1 MIEDQGS
8 KSHPVDG
15 IPLDKRAPVQVPISI
30 VSVVF
35 RGMIIYNI
43 SQTKQYNSAA
53 FKLPHLW
60 QINKNCLVRHYP
72 QSAMGALSLHV
83 IVALAILG
91 MSNGAHPEHKA
102 PLMGL
107 SSEDRIPQEHIVLL
121 KADISPLSTSL
132 DAFQGYITR
141 RRLLGVEVMGQ
152 VQMREFVAILVSAN
166 DAGVEMLRSYQDV
179 SMITTNTVIKINS
192 QSTWTSEVDSGKC
205 VQQEP
210 GE

>member
-1 MIEDQGS
+1 MLSTCPVLIKCFKARQFLNNQADVS
-8 KSHPVDG
+8 TLPIVKRRTIKSEME
-15 IPLDKRAPVQVPISI
+15 ILQV
-30 VSVVF
+30 
-35 RGMIIYNI
+35 II
-43 SQTKQYNSAA
+43 
-53 FKLPHLW
+53 
-60 QINKNCLVRHYP
+60 
-72 QSAMGALSLHV
+72 
-83 IVALAILG
+83 ALAILG
-91 MSNGAHPEHKA
+91 MSNGAHPHHKA

-107 SSEDRIPQEHIVLL
+107 SSEDRIPQEYIVLL
-121 KADISPLSTSL
+121 KADISPLSTRL

-152 VQMREFVAILVSAN
+152 VQMREFVAILVSAD
-166 DAGVEMLRSYQDV
+166 DAAIEMLRSYQDV